1 MSMTQNVHLQ
11 LPEHLLKEAERLVPV
26 LARDADLAVMGRMS
40 RALVLRLAL
49 QKGLEVLKRTY
60 EPAPNS

>member
-1 MSMTQNVHLQ
+1 MTQSVHLQ

-26 LARDADLAVMGRMS
+26 LAHQTDLAIMGRIS

-49 QKGLEVLKRTY
+49 QKGLDVLKQTY
-60 EPAPNS
+60 EPAPHS

>member
-1 MSMTQNVHLQ
+1 MTHNVHLQ

-60 EPAPNS
+60 EPMPNS

>member
-1 MSMTQNVHLQ
+1 MPQDVHLQ

-26 LARDADLAVMGRMS
+26 LAHQREFAVMGRMS

-49 QKGLEVLKRTY
+49 QQGLEVLKRTY
-60 EPAPNS
+60 ESAPNS

>member
-1 MSMTQNVHLQ
+1 MTQNVHLQ

>member
-1 MSMTQNVHLQ
+1 MTQNVHLQ

-40 RALVLRLAL
+40 RALVLRLAV
-49 QKGLEVLKRTY
+49 QKGLDVLKRTY

>member
-1 MSMTQNVHLQ
+1 MTQDVHLQ

-26 LARDADLAVMGRMS
+26 LARETDLAVMGRIS
-40 RALVLRLAL
+40 RALVLRLAV

-60 EPAPNS
+60 EPAANS

>member
-1 MSMTQNVHLQ
+1 MVQPIHLHV
-11 LPEHLLKEAERLVPV
+11 PEHLLDEAERLVPV
-26 LARDADLAVMGRMS
+26 LKRDPDLAVMGRMS

-60 EPAPNS
+60 EPAANS

>member
-1 MSMTQNVHLQ
+1 MHQDVHLHV
-11 LPEHLLKEAERLVPV
+11 PEYLLEEAQRLVPV
-26 LARDADLAVMGRMS
+26 LARNTDLALMGRMS

-60 EPAPNS
+60 EPAPIS

>member
-1 MSMTQNVHLQ
+1 MHQDVHLHV
-11 LPEHLLKEAERLVPV
+11 PEHLLEEAQRLVPV
-26 LARDADLAVMGRMS
+26 LARDAELAVMGRMS

-60 EPAPNS
+60 EPAAHSAH

>member
-1 MSMTQNVHLQ
+1 MPQDVHLQ

-26 LARDADLAVMGRMS
+26 LARDAELAVMGRIS

-49 QKGLEVLKRTY
+49 QKGLEVLQRTY
-60 EPAPNS
+60 EPAPDS

>member
-1 MSMTQNVHLQ
+1 MVQNIHLQ

-40 RALVLRLAL
+40 RALVLRLAV

-60 EPAPNS
+60 EPAPHS

>member
-1 MSMTQNVHLQ
+1 MTQNVHLQ

-40 RALVLRLAL
+40 RALVLRLAV
-49 QKGLEVLKRTY
+49 QKGLDVLRRTY